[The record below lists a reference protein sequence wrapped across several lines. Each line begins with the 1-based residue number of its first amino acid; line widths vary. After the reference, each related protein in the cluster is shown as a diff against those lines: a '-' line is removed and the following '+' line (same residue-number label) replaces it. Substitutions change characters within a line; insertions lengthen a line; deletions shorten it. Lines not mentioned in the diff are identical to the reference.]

1 MKSGCVVCYNVPE
14 EKKLQYING
23 NLTYKQPLTQRQK
36 LLVTVMKVRSG
47 LPKITVNGNKQI
59 DLVHLAQKIVQVQ
72 SATALPVVFVYKDRN
87 AIPIIFKIFRR

>member
-1 MKSGCVVCYNVPE
+1 MV
-14 EKKLQYING
+14 
-23 NLTYKQPLTQRQK
+23 
-36 LLVTVMKVRSG
+36 

-87 AIPIIFKIFRR
+87 AIPIILKIFRR